1 MNLNSSLQSMLDTP
15 TKAFE
20 VALRCFVADNLL
32 CQYPDEQSLKDE
44 IQKRIDAIKGTH
56 IILSGKIASSNILS
70 AKEWPSFWSNT
81 LFSRNCFLNKEHTIS
96 HDVVFLSQTILMTYL
111 FQDLH
116 GVFISSFGSPEMYL
130 YHADKYYQ
138 VRNAL
143 SHQASTIITDKD
155 AQESIQF
162 MRKGCQFID
171 VKYFWFRSSLE
182 LEKDMDIFK
191 TALLS
196 KKPAIDNFDSVP
208 FPSNVIVCREPELS
222 SLFKYICG
230 WDGTRKLRNRK
241 HLVCV
246 SGYGGIGKT
255 SLVTEFISRLLNV
268 MQEDSYD
275 GLRPAFILFYSAK
288 MQFIEFDQ
296 TSGSLYVR
304 NRKKQFFS
312 CEDLLA
318 KFYKDLSIEGFDDN
332 WQKLG
337 ILIIDNL
344 ETLNGEERAKIID
357 YINYELPSSIQVII
371 TTRIPEH
378 ADETITL
385 RGFQSDAGLDFINE
399 YLTKNQISIDLTDEQ
414 KNELTKYSYGN
425 SLVLISCSTEIM
437 HQKTCRL

>member
-182 LEKDMDIFK
+182 LEKDMDIF
-191 TALLS
+191 
-196 KKPAIDNFDSVP
+196 
-208 FPSNVIVCREPELS
+208 
-222 SLFKYICG
+222 
-230 WDGTRKLRNRK
+230 
-241 HLVCV
+241 
-246 SGYGGIGKT
+246 
-255 SLVTEFISRLLNV
+255 
-268 MQEDSYD
+268 
-275 GLRPAFILFYSAK
+275 
-288 MQFIEFDQ
+288 
-296 TSGSLYVR
+296 
-304 NRKKQFFS
+304 
-312 CEDLLA
+312 
-318 KFYKDLSIEGFDDN
+318 
-332 WQKLG
+332 
-337 ILIIDNL
+337 
-344 ETLNGEERAKIID
+344 
-357 YINYELPSSIQVII
+357 
-371 TTRIPEH
+371 
-378 ADETITL
+378 
-385 RGFQSDAGLDFINE
+385 
-399 YLTKNQISIDLTDEQ
+399 
-414 KNELTKYSYGN
+414 
-425 SLVLISCSTEIM
+425 
-437 HQKTCRL
+437 